1 MVVGTIGGVFTTLRR
16 RVSVVVSTVLVG
28 SAGVVVTGAASS
40 ASAVRAAA
48 PSSTVW
54 LCRPGLADETASTSS
69 GATLVADPCEAD
81 LGTTI
86 VRADGSTT
94 MVFAKPAKH
103 TPIDCFYVYPT
114 VSDQSTTNADLTIDP
129 QEIAVA
135 EQQTSR
141 FSQVCRVFAPMY
153 RQVTIPALLHGDLG
167 SAAARLTAYNDVLN
181 AWRDYLA
188 HDNHGRGVVFIGH
201 SQGSDMLIRLLRN
214 EIDPNPAR
222 RRQMVS
228 ALLLGGNVTVKK
240 GSDVGGAFHHI
251 VACHA
256 ANQTGCVV
264 AYSSFDAAPPAN
276 ALFGRVRSASAVLA
290 GNAAVDPKLQVLCV
304 NPANLAGGRRVEDV
318 LVVLGRE
325 AVDLD
330 DPLAQLGALAG
341 LGRLAP
347 ELDPGSL
354 GEQLEGTSE
363 VGLLGHLDEL
373 EDVAALPAAK
383 AVPGL
388 LLGRHPEAGGVLLVE
403 GAEAE
408 ELVAHLPE
416 PDVLADDLDEVG
428 AGADLLFGVILSCH
442 GRHPDGI

>member
-16 RVSVVVSTVLVG
+16 RVS
-28 SAGVVVTGAASS
+28 VVVTGAASS

-304 NPANLAGGRRVEDV
+304 NPANLAGGSGELVPYFRTKAFPGTLGAVEPADQGATPWVEFPKLYTAKCAQANGASWLQIDHVQTAADKRPFVQPRLGPAWGLHLVDV
-318 LVVLGRE
+318 NLALGNL
-325 AVDLD
+325 VDLVRH
-330 DPLAQLGALAG
+330 Q
-341 LGRLAP
+341 
-347 ELDPGSL
+347 
-354 GEQLEGTSE
+354 
-363 VGLLGHLDEL
+363 
-373 EDVAALPAAK
+373 AK
-383 AVPGL
+383 SY
-388 LLGRHPEAGGVLLVE
+388 R
-403 GAEAE
+403 
-408 ELVAHLPE
+408 
-416 PDVLADDLDEVG
+416 
-428 AGADLLFGVILSCH
+428 S
-442 GRHPDGI
+442 